1 MPAKKNLMQTL
12 VKMNSEGIKFI
23 VHADQN
29 VFRLKNINLEEYQIS
44 GEREALGAE
53 YLEFLDSKKED
64 LDIITNL
71 KNEVGRKEIHL
82 YTDQASLTDKKI
94 VLAEN
99 QIRAVHVYEPDK
111 KITGKNRALEI
122 AEIVVSISAV
132 LGAIIVACSVTWNAI
147 RAI

>member
-111 KITGKNRALEI
+111 KITGKT
-122 AEIVVSISAV
+122 
-132 LGAIIVACSVTWNAI
+132 GHWK
-147 RAI
+147 